1 MLRYICSSTLALLL
15 TATANAASWENY
27 TNTDEMRGTETQ
39 GAMLKVHALDDV
51 NSTLTVNII
60 NKSRTS
66 QGVVFHLDS
75 STRIACKEKNCDVDV
90 RFGDGSVV
98 SHTMAVD
105 ADRKTLIPTE
115 SSSFAGSIS
124 LVNTFFVELP
134 MAGGGRKQFKFEPDS
149 PAFPRVYSPAF
160 RIVGMALGGKQGDL
174 PESFKSV
181 AAADSVACREGKDIA
196 GELEKGKISSARLCF
211 FNGLFYMAF
220 LESKNK
226 ADHLAIAKYLSNQ
239 LGPKEADSYMERW
252 PADNGKVINTSTM
265 SASYWPDPKV
275 KDAGQFMV
283 IDNAIADLVPK

>member
-1 MLRYICSSTLALLL
+1 MLRYICSSTLTLFLA
-15 TATANAASWENY
+15 TAANAASWSHYE
-27 TNTDEMRGTETQ
+27 NTDEMRGTKTQ
-39 GAMLKVHALDDV
+39 GAMLKVRALDDV
-51 NSTLTVNII
+51 NTMLTVNII
-60 NKSRTS
+60 NSS
-66 QGVVFHLDS
+66 ANAQGVVFHLETS
-75 STRIACKEKNCDVDV
+75 SQIACKEKNCDVDV
-90 RFGDGSVV
+90 KFGDGAVV

-105 ADRKTLIPTE
+105 AARSTLIPTE

-149 PAFPRVYSPAF
+149 PAFPRVYAPAF
-160 RIVGMALGGKQGDL
+160 KMLGMSLGGKQGDL

-181 AAADSVACREGKDIA
+181 AAADSVDCREGKDIA
-196 GELEKGKISSARLCF
+196 GELESGRISSARLCF

-226 ADHLAIAKYLSNQ
+226 TDHLAIAKYLSNQ
-239 LGPKEADSYMERW
+239 LGPKESDSYIEKW
-252 PADNGKVINTSTM
+252 PADNGKVINASTM

-275 KDAGQFMV
+275 KGAGRFMV